1 MKYSTKLM
9 VVPYTNKPFDNDEAY
24 MHKLDISMSEKSDS
38 KSQNSEFFS

>member
-24 MHKLDISMSEKSDS
+24 MHKLDNKIFSDS
-38 KSQNSEFFS
+38 ITLPT